1 MTRASPQTSTPPK
14 ATRDALLEELLRAKP
29 AGLTLD
35 ELAGR
40 LGVTR
45 TAVRQ
50 QDTALE
56 RDGLVVHVGSR
67 PSGRRPSRTYG
78 LTHQGLESFPRRYDL
93 LSLNLFRAIRER
105 VGDDTAE
112 EVLMTMADD
121 VAAEWLPYLVGLDPE
136 ARRAAVVTILDQLGY
151 HAAVAPG
158 GVGVAAV
165 NCVFHNV
172 ANETRAV
179 CRFDERL
186 VSLLLGEPLGLTSC
200 MADGESSCVFARLAE
215 AQKGQGPP

>member
-1 MTRASPQTSTPPK
+1 MTRTSPQQSSPPPT
-14 ATRDALLEELLRAKP
+14 TRDALLEELLRAKP
-29 AGLTLD
+29 EGLTLD

-50 QDTALE
+50 QVTALE
-56 RDGLVVHVGSR
+56 RDGLVAHVGLR

-78 LTHQGLESFPRRYDL
+78 LTHEGLESFPRRYDL

-105 VGDDTAE
+105 VGDETAE
-112 EVLMTMADD
+112 QVLMTMADD
-121 VAAEWLPYLVGLDPE
+121 VAAEWLPRLEGLAAE
-136 ARRAAVVTILDQLGY
+136 ERRAAVVRILNELGY
-151 HAAVAPG
+151 HVSLAPD
-158 GVGVAAV
+158 GVGVEAI

-172 ANETRAV
+172 ASETRAV

-200 MADGESSCVFARLAE
+200 MADGGASCVFARLARGG
-215 AQKGQGPP
+215 ARSA